1 MRCIRLPACAGLA
14 LIIPSE
20 KFLLLTLTR
29 CHDKLRAGLLK
40 SIRWG
45 DNLIDKAGLAAAPN
59 PTDEL
64 GTRMRTQRHRLS
76 MTLQQL
82 SAVSG
87 VSVGYLSQVER
98 GNATPTLGT
107 LNQIAQAIEV
117 DTDYFIRPPRA
128 VDSLTR
134 GAGRPK
140 FAVAGSSIE
149 YEQIGAERAGH
160 ELTSYV
166 MNVPPGYESEVV
178 THVGEEIIY
187 ILEGEISQMVGERE
201 YLMGVGDSLHYLGT
215 TPHCWANKTE
225 KLARILWVGRMQYG
239 KPVDSGPAATTD
251 TDNQREMLPL
261 RR

>member
-1 MRCIRLPACAGLA
+1 MRA
-14 LIIPSE
+14 
-20 KFLLLTLTR
+20 
-29 CHDKLRAGLLK
+29 
-40 SIRWG
+40 
-45 DNLIDKAGLAAAPN
+45 
-59 PTDEL
+59 
-64 GTRMRTQRHRLS
+64 QRHRLS

-82 SAVSG
+82 SATSG

-107 LNQIAQAIEV
+107 LTQIAQALEV
-117 DTDYFIRPPRA
+117 DAGYFVRPPRA

-160 ELTSYV
+160 ELTSFV

-178 THVGEEIIY
+178 THIGEEIIY

-201 YLMGVGDSLHYLGT
+201 YLMGVGDSLHYLGS
-215 TPHCWANKTE
+215 TPHCWSNKTSR
-225 KLARILWVGRMQYG
+225 LARILWVGRMQYD
-239 KPVDSGPAATTD
+239 KSGEIGQLEATQQENT
-251 TDNQREMLPL
+251 REMLPL
-261 RR
+261 RP

>member
-1 MRCIRLPACAGLA
+1 MRA
-14 LIIPSE
+14 
-20 KFLLLTLTR
+20 
-29 CHDKLRAGLLK
+29 
-40 SIRWG
+40 
-45 DNLIDKAGLAAAPN
+45 
-59 PTDEL
+59 
-64 GTRMRTQRHRLS
+64 QRHRLS

-82 SAVSG
+82 SATSG

-107 LNQIAQAIEV
+107 LTQVAQALEV
-117 DTDYFIRPPRA
+117 ETDFFVRTPRA

-134 GAGRPK
+134 GVARPK

-178 THVGEEIIY
+178 NHVGEEIIY
-187 ILEGEISQMVGERE
+187 ILEGEISQIVGERE
-201 YLMGVGDSLHYLGT
+201 YLMSVGDSLHYLGT
-215 TPHCWANKTE
+215 TPHCWSNKTDR
-225 KLARILWVGRMQYG
+225 LARILWVGRMQFD
-239 KPVDSGPAATTD
+239 KSGEIGQSEATQAE
-251 TDNQREMLPL
+251 NMRERLPL

>member
-1 MRCIRLPACAGLA
+1 LSTTAIQ
-14 LIIPSE
+14 
-20 KFLLLTLTR
+20 
-29 CHDKLRAGLLK
+29 
-40 SIRWG
+40 
-45 DNLIDKAGLAAAPN
+45 AAALSP
-59 PTDEL
+59 PEGL
-64 GTRMRTQRHRLS
+64 GDRMRMQRHRMA

-82 SAVSG
+82 SSASG

-107 LNQIAQAIEV
+107 LSQIAAALDV
-117 DTDYFIRPPRA
+117 DADFFVRTPRT

-134 GAGRPK
+134 GAARPR

-160 ELTSYV
+160 EMTSYV
-166 MNVPPGYESEVV
+166 MNVPPGYESETV

-201 YLMGVGDSLHYLGT
+201 YLMTAGDSLHYLGT
-215 TPHCWANKTE
+215 TPHCWANRTDRQ
-225 KLARILWVGRMQYG
+225 ARILWVGRMKYD
-239 KPVDSGPAATTD
+239 KSGEIGQSEAAPAESS
-251 TDNQREMLPL
+251 REMLPL

>member
-1 MRCIRLPACAGLA
+1 MPDASTQTIAQKPADGLGQ
-14 LIIPSE
+14 
-20 KFLLLTLTR
+20 R
-29 CHDKLRAGLLK
+29 VRA
-40 SIRWG
+40 
-45 DNLIDKAGLAAAPN
+45 
-59 PTDEL
+59 
-64 GTRMRTQRHRLS
+64 QRHRLS

-82 SAVSG
+82 SVASG

-107 LNQIAQAIEV
+107 LTQISQALSV
-117 DTDYFIRPPRA
+117 DADYFVRTPRA

-134 GAGRPK
+134 AGARPK

-201 YLMGVGDSLHYLGT
+201 YIMGQGDSLHYLGT
-215 TPHCWANKTE
+215 TPHCWANKTDVT
-225 KLARILWVGRMQYG
+225 ARILWVGRMQYD
-239 KPVDSGPAATTD
+239 KSGEIGQVEETQQ
-251 TDNQREMLPL
+251 DNVREMLPL